1 LYSFVVAK
9 VIKKNM
15 KSKTSIAKRVYHLNL
30 VPEHISK
37 DIFLVGDQGRVSEI
51 SKRFDRIEHQIAN
64 REFITHTGYIG
75 KKRISV
81 ISTGIGTDNIDIV
94 INELDALVNT
104 DLQTGRKLKSLT
116 KLNLVRLGT
125 SGTIHKE
132 INLNSIVVSSYGMGL
147 DNLMHF
153 YANNDFDQE
162 IQEAINNQLKWP
174 TQLSK
179 PYIYAANQ
187 DLLNK
192 FDGFISGIT
201 VTAPGFYAPQGRKI
215 RIPYAFKNLNQE
227 MINFN
232 FKGIKITNYEM
243 ETSALYGLGKLMG
256 HNCLTLCTILANRAT
271 NKRSKNYKSAI
282 ENLINQALDK
292 LV

>member
-1 LYSFVVAK
+1 
-9 VIKKNM
+9 M

>member
-1 LYSFVVAK
+1 MYSFVVAK

-15 KSKTSIAKRVYHLNL
+15 KSKRSISKRVYHLNL
-30 VPEHISK
+30 APEHISK

-132 INLNSIVVSSYGMGL
+132 INLNSIVVSAYGMGL